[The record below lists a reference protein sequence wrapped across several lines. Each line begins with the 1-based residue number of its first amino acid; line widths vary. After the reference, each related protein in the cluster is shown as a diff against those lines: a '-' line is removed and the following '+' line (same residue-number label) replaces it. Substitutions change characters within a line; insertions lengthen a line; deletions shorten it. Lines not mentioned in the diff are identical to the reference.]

1 MPAMNSKKKNIVEEP
16 AEVYEVTPSN
26 EVASQNND
34 VWEQL
39 PRYVKDAIDLGL
51 EQSDKGLTIS
61 HDEVMRLTKE
71 KFPFLNGI

>member
-1 MPAMNSKKKNIVEEP
+1 MLAMNSRKKNIVEEP
-16 AEVYEVTPSN
+16 AEVYEVTPNS
-26 EVASQNND
+26 EVASHNND
-34 VWEQL
+34 AWEQL
-39 PRYVKDAIDLGL
+39 PKYVKGAIELGL